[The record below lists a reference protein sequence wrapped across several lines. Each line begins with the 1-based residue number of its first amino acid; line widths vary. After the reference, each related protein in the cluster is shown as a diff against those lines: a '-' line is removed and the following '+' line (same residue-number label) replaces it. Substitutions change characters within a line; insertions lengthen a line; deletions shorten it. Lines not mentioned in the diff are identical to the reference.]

1 MEKTTAG
8 RDSLGK
14 FAPKFAELN
23 DDVLFGEVWSRED
36 KLSPRDRSLITVT
49 ALMTSGIFDSSLS
62 YHMQKA
68 KENGVSRTEIAEI
81 LTQLAFYSGWP
92 KAWAAFRLAKEVW
105 TENCGTAEE
114 FAKTSLFP
122 VGEPNTAF
130 GQYLTGNSYLK
141 ILSGKLGMTVANVTF
156 EPRCRNNWHI
166 HKAESGGGQI
176 LLCTEG
182 EGWYQ
187 EWEKPARR
195 LRSGDVV
202 EIPAGIKH
210 WHGAAKDKWFSH
222 IALEVP
228 GKGTSNEW
236 LEPVS
241 EKDYE
246 KLK

>member
-130 GQYLTGNSYLK
+130 GQYFTGNSYLK
-141 ILSGKLGMTVANVTF
+141 ILSGKLGLTVANVTF

-241 EKDYE
+241 ERDYE

>member
-130 GQYLTGNSYLK
+130 GQYFTGNSYLK

-195 LRSGDVV
+195 LHSGDVV

-241 EKDYE
+241 ERDYE

>member
-1 MEKTTAG
+1 M
-8 RDSLGK
+8 L
-14 FAPKFAELN
+14 
-23 DDVLFGEVWSRED
+23 
-36 KLSPRDRSLITVT
+36 
-49 ALMTSGIFDSSLS
+49 
-62 YHMQKA
+62 
-68 KENGVSRTEIAEI
+68 
-81 LTQLAFYSGWP
+81 
-92 KAWAAFRLAKEVW
+92 
-105 TENCGTAEE
+105 
-114 FAKTSLFP
+114 
-122 VGEPNTAF
+122 
-130 GQYLTGNSYLK
+130 
-141 ILSGKLGMTVANVTF
+141 
-156 EPRCRNNWHI
+156 CR
-166 HKAESGGGQI
+166 
-176 LLCTEG
+176 EG

-195 LRSGDVV
+195 LHSGDVV